1 MNNYEFTINKRRVKK
16 EPLAITLLFFAWALL
31 LIISVALTFVT
42 ATTDVNRYYD
52 KQIEAANLAR
62 KAMDKVKERKLELN
76 IPISQYDKY
85 ECGMIGEML
94 SSITTT
100 SGILEAKLTS
110 CNPDFAAVYIDMFRE
125 IGLKPGDQI
134 AIIMSGSF
142 PMLNISAL
150 CAAEVYGLETCTM
163 ASIGASCYGANYEEF
178 TFFDM
183 MEYLNKEQV
192 LSKKIDYLSFGG
204 ANDDGLEFPEEIRNS
219 ILTRINNSN
228 VKFLCQSNYQENISE
243 RTELIYDKCPNVKFL
258 ISVGG
263 TIIGMGI
270 DEAAT
275 ITYRGLVKPNY
286 LTTND
291 LIDETKIGLLDTFLR
306 KGVPV
311 AQMLNIKG
319 IAMDYG
325 IPYNPDTIPVSG
337 QSNAYYEVSYN
348 LFIPIISLIVSIG
361 LLIFYNIYRRKH
373 I

>member
-183 MEYLNKEQV
+183 MEYLNK
-192 LSKKIDYLSFGG
+192 
-204 ANDDGLEFPEEIRNS
+204 
-219 ILTRINNSN
+219 
-228 VKFLCQSNYQENISE
+228 
-243 RTELIYDKCPNVKFL
+243 
-258 ISVGG
+258 
-263 TIIGMGI
+263 
-270 DEAAT
+270 
-275 ITYRGLVKPNY
+275 
-286 LTTND
+286 
-291 LIDETKIGLLDTFLR
+291 
-306 KGVPV
+306 
-311 AQMLNIKG
+311 
-319 IAMDYG
+319 
-325 IPYNPDTIPVSG
+325 
-337 QSNAYYEVSYN
+337 
-348 LFIPIISLIVSIG
+348 
-361 LLIFYNIYRRKH
+361 
-373 I
+373 

>member
-1 MNNYEFTINKRRVKK
+1 MNSNLFTVNRRRVRK

-42 ATTDVNRYYD
+42 ATTDANRYYD
-52 KQIEAANLAR
+52 KQIEAAKLA
-62 KAMDKVKERKLELN
+62 KTAMDELKERKAELN
-76 IPISQYDKY
+76 IPLSKFDRYN
-85 ECGMIGEML
+85 CGLIGESL
-94 SSITTT
+94 SVITTT

-110 CNPDFAAVYIDMFRE
+110 CNPDFAAIYIDMFKE
-125 IGLKPGDQI
+125 VGLKPGDQI

-150 CAAEVYGLETCTM
+150 CAAQVYGLETCTM
-163 ASIGASCYGANYEEF
+163 ASIGASSYGANYEEF

-183 MEYLNKEQV
+183 VECLNNKGII
-192 LSKKIDYLSFGG
+192 KIKLDYVSFGG
-204 ANDDGLEFPEEIRNS
+204 ANDDGLEFPEETRNN
-219 ILTRINNSN
+219 ILERINNSD
-228 VKFLCQSNYQENISE
+228 VKFLCQSNYQKNISE

-275 ITYRGLVKPNY
+275 INYRGLVKPNY
-286 LTTND
+286 LSTNSK
-291 LIDETKIGLLDTFLR
+291 IDESKIGLLDTFLR
-306 KGVPV
+306 NGVPV

-319 IAMDYG
+319 IAIDYG
-325 IPYNPDTIPVSG
+325 IAYNPDVMPEIG
-337 QSNAYYEVSYN
+337 NSNAYYEVSYN
-348 LFIPIISLIVSIG
+348 LFIPIISLVVSMG
-361 LLIFYNIYRRKH
+361 LLIFYNIYRKKH